1 MTTIQPAA
9 GAPSRLGGVA
19 SASNSKSTSDL
30 YFDAQTARI
39 ALLEKEVSKATLDI
53 QSNLQKVTSLRDIR
67 TSLNTQ
73 KTYFTE
79 SEPASARLIDQNPY
93 ADQLKH
99 ASDQQVEGYRRASD
113 PADPSYDPNYLA
125 RAAGGE
131 FGEAYQSLAKVAT
144 DVRSAGQ
151 SDAMVRSYALGTITS
166 GGIDATLT
174 DIQGKIDSL
183 MSTQQLQMFTLQSCM
198 DKRSEALDSVSNF
211 LKKNSDT
218 ENSVISNIR

>member
-1 MTTIQPAA
+1 MTTIHPAA
-9 GAPSRLGGVA
+9 GGPSSLGGVA
-19 SASNSKSTSDL
+19 STANLKSTSDL

-53 QSNLQKVTSLRDIR
+53 QSNLQKITSLRDIR
-67 TSLNTQ
+67 TSLTTQ
-73 KTYFTE
+73 KTYFTDSE
-79 SEPASARLIDQNPY
+79 SGNARLIDQNPY
-93 ADQLKH
+93 AEQFKH
-99 ASDQQVEGYRRASD
+99 ASDKQVEGYRRASD

-144 DVRSAGQ
+144 DARSAGQ
-151 SDAMVRSYALGTITS
+151 SDSIVRSYALGTITS
-166 GGIDATLT
+166 AGIDATVT
-174 DIQGKIDSL
+174 DVQGKIDSL

-198 DKRSEALDSVSNF
+198 DKRSEALDSASNF

-218 ENSVISNIR
+218 ENSVVSNIR